1 MRLGGPLLRG
11 HVREVGVFFALS
23 VLACTLLAMRAAWTG
38 SPRLLFL
45 PWNLFLAWIPF
56 GIALITQHLAT
67 VIPPGRGRLLVPTGL
82 WLLFLPNAPY
92 ILTDLIHLR
101 WSPMHLITVD
111 MGVILVFA
119 AIALALG
126 LRSLA
131 IMQHLVETRI
141 SRPAAWT
148 FVGVVL
154 LLSGLG
160 VWMGRVV
167 RLNSWDV
174 FTDPLEAARQVL
186 AAVDTP
192 RELLGALAFTGAF
205 TLALFVL
212 YLGPRHIARER
223 SR

>member
-1 MRLGGPLLRG
+1 MADTRSHSAPSRQTTVLGWAS
-11 HVREVGVFFALS
+11 VAAL
-23 VLACTLLAMRAAWTG
+23 AAFAAWTAATG
-38 SPRLLFL
+38 RSRIDML
-45 PWNLFLAWIPF
+45 PWNLFLAWVPF
-56 GIALITQHLAT
+56 GIALITRHLAT

-92 ILTDLIHLR
+92 ILTDLVHLR
-101 WSPMHLITVD
+101 WSPLHLITVD

-174 FTDPLEAARQVL
+174 FTDPLAAARQVL

>member
-1 MRLGGPLLRG
+1 M
-11 HVREVGVFFALS
+11 FFVLS
-23 VLACTLLAMRAAWTG
+23 VLACILLACRAVWTG

-45 PWNLFLAWIPF
+45 PWNLFLAWVPY
-56 GIALITQHLAT
+56 GLALLTRQLAA
-67 VIPPGRGRLLVPTGL
+67 VIPPGRGRLLIPTGL

-101 WSPMHLITVD
+101 WSPLSLITID
-111 MGVILVFA
+111 MGIILLFA

-131 IMQHLVETRI
+131 VMQRLVETRI
-141 SRPAAWT
+141 SPAAGWT
-148 FVGVVL
+148 FVSVVL
-154 LLSGLG
+154 LLSGTG

-174 FTDPLEAARQVL
+174 FTDPLAAARQVL

-192 RELLGALAFTGAF
+192 KELLGALAFTGAF
-205 TLALFVL
+205 TVALFVL
-212 YLGPRHIARER
+212 YFGPRHLVHER
-223 SR
+223 NRRDSSLI